1 MEPLGMSFAATV
13 EGSPINELYGR
24 LLGLHVSDSCLGFN
38 GCYIPVVSIVVP
50 FWGYLIGS

>member
-1 MEPLGMSFAATV
+1 MSFAATV